1 MGNLAFSGSAFYE
14 GEFFCRYIGL
24 GEAAFLGEIGL
35 WGKRTFS
42 WGGEGVGGD
51 FPSGRTNRGGDFF
64 LSFFRFW
71 TSETLLIVR

>member
-35 WGKRTFS
+35 WGKRAFS
-42 WGGEGVGGD
+42 WGGEGVGED
-51 FPSGRTNRGGDFF
+51 FPSGRTIGEVISFCLFF
-64 LSFFRFW
+64 AFGLQKPF
-71 TSETLLIVR
+71 